1 MCSSDL
7 LNRPIAADHYSDN
20 RQTGSFIVIDR
31 VTNNTVGA
39 GMIVDV
45 AARDNEKITAA
56 KRDYTEAEKALNAY
70 IREHFPEWGC
80 KAL

>member
-1 MCSSDL
+1 ML
-7 LNRPIAADHYSDN
+7 TQPIAADKYKEN

-45 AARDNEKITAA
+45 A
-56 KRDYTEAEKALNAY
+56 KRDEDTKVKNHREYTEAEKALNAY
-70 IREHFPEWGC
+70 IRRHFPEWGC
-80 KAL
+80 KEI